1 MDWTPEPSSDRL
13 SLTMGTC
20 VATAWPSIRHG
31 YAAKVMFRG
40 MATAQYGFTTLE
52 DAQAWCLATIK
63 DVRFPKE
70 LVKIHALNVHLSHGF
85 GRGMN
90 TLAKRNNPDAHP
102 NSS

>member
-1 MDWTPEPSSDRL
+1 
-13 SLTMGTC
+13 
-20 VATAWPSIRHG
+20 
-31 YAAKVMFRG
+31 MF
-40 MATAQYGFTTLE
+40 FTTVGSTPAAWRPHVDFEYGLE
-52 DAQAWCLATIK
+52 LKITISPPDCGTFDLLQDAQAWCLATIK

-90 TLAKRNNPDAHP
+90 TLAKRNNLDAHP